1 MTQTE
6 ISRRLALAIGYEPQ
20 DVIVSG
26 EDVLVRRDFDFEGE
40 RVTYGWRLFDHTDR
54 AVIYP
59 IAEHFKMFPQWL
71 ATRKTWMVKR
81 EWLFTSKMTE
91 YLKVTHDCPAT
102 CIALAVIEASERG
115 LLL

>member
-6 ISRRLALAIGYEPQ
+6 ISRRLALAIGYRPQ

-59 IAEHFKMFPQWL
+59 IAEHFKMFPQW
-71 ATRKTWMVKR
+71 VCN
-81 EWLFTSKMTE
+81 EWRCDVQRDRVISA
-91 YLKVTHDCPAT
+91 CPAT
-102 CIALAVIEASERG
+102 CIAVAVIEASERG
-115 LLL
+115 LLS